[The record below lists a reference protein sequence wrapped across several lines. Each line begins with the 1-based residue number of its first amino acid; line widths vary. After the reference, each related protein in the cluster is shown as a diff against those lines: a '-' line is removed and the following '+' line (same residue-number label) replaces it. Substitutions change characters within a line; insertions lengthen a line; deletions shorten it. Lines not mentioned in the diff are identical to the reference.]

1 MGVRGSKIQMGGVP
15 GKDKKGKDGG
25 TKVDTRDPKD
35 ARKSIGGKPELSA
48 DKAYKLVMLGDG
60 GVGKTAMTIRFVSD
74 RFVQEYDPTVEDAYK
89 KEHQI
94 DGKDIMVEII
104 DTAGQEEYTSGLQD
118 KFIRSGEGFILVYSI
133 TSRPSLNRVKEIR
146 NKIAWTKDSEEVAMI
161 LVGNKSDLVKERQVP
176 TQEGKEL
183 AQEFGCPF
191 LETSAKTGENVAEC
205 MRLLFLEIA
214 KFASADP
221 AR

>member
-1 MGVRGSKIQMGGVP
+1 MGVSGSKIKMGG
-15 GKDKKGKDGG
+15 KKGTDKGG
-25 TKVDTRDPKD
+25 KVDTTQ
-35 ARKSIGGKPELSA
+35 ARKSGTPGTKQGGEITA
-48 DKAYKLVMLGDG
+48 DKVYKLVMLGDG

-94 DGKDIMVEII
+94 DGKDITVEII

-118 KFIRSGEGFILVYSI
+118 KFIRGGEGFILVYSI

-176 TQEGKEL
+176 TQEGKEV

-205 MRLLFLEIA
+205 MRLLFLEIG
-214 KFASADP
+214 KFGTADP

>member
-1 MGVRGSKIQMGGVP
+1 MGVSGSKIKMSGKKPTDKGG
-15 GKDKKGKDGG
+15 
-25 TKVDTRDPKD
+25 KVEPTQ
-35 ARKSIGGKPELSA
+35 ARKSGTPGTKGGEITA
-48 DKAYKLVMLGDG
+48 DKVYKLVMLGDG

-94 DGKDIMVEII
+94 DGKDITVEII

-118 KFIRSGEGFILVYSI
+118 KFIRGGEGFILVYSI
-133 TSRPSLNRVKEIR
+133 TSRSSLNRVKEIR

-176 TQEGKEL
+176 IQEGKEL

-205 MRLLFLEIA
+205 MRLLFLEIG
-214 KFASADP
+214 KFGSADP

>member
-1 MGVRGSKIQMGGVP
+1 MGVSGSKIKMT
-15 GKDKKGKDGG
+15 KGKPD
-25 TKVDTRDPKD
+25 K
-35 ARKSIGGKPELSA
+35 GGKPETQTHQRKPSQAGDKGAITA
-48 DKAYKLVMLGDG
+48 DKTYKLVMLGDG
-60 GVGKTAMTIRFVSD
+60 GVGKTAMTIRFVND
-74 RFVQEYDPTVEDAYK
+74 RFVTEYDPTVEDAYK

-94 DGKDIMVEII
+94 DGKEITVEII

-118 KFIRSGEGFILVYSI
+118 KFIRGGEGFILVYSI
-133 TSRPSLNRVKEIR
+133 TSRTSLNRVKEIR
-146 NKIAWTKDSEEVAMI
+146 NKIAWTKDSEDVAII

-205 MRLLFLEIA
+205 MRLLFLEIGKYA
-214 KFASADP
+214 TADP
-221 AR
+221 S

>member
-1 MGVRGSKIQMGGVP
+1 MGVRGSKINMGNRSVKP
-15 GKDKKGKDGG
+15 G
-25 TKVDTRDPKD
+25 RDPQPVDPKNKRNRD
-35 ARKSIGGKPELSA
+35 STPGTRPEITA
-48 DKAYKLVMLGDG
+48 DKVYKLVMLGDG

-118 KFIRSGEGFILVYSI
+118 KFIRGGEGFILVYSI

-205 MRLLFLEIA
+205 MRLLFLEIG
-214 KFASADP
+214 KFATADP

>member
-1 MGVRGSKIQMGGVP
+1 MGVNGSKIKMG
-15 GKDKKGKDGG
+15 KKADKKPEAPQPHKRSNLPG
-25 TKVDTRDPKD
+25 TKSTEIV
-35 ARKSIGGKPELSA
+35 A
-48 DKAYKLVMLGDG
+48 DKVYKLVMLGDG
-60 GVGKTAMTIRFVSD
+60 GVGKTAITIRFVND

-94 DGKDIMVEII
+94 DGKEVTVEII

-118 KFIRSGEGFILVYSI
+118 KFIRGGEGFILVYSV
-133 TSRPSLNRVKEIR
+133 TSRSSLNRVKEIR

-176 TQEGKEL
+176 TQEGKEV

-205 MRLLFLEIA
+205 MRLLFLEIRKYA
-214 KFASADP
+214 IPDP
-221 AR
+221 PR